1 MLKHIKNVILG
12 QIKSYDLLTDIRK
25 KTDEITWSAIFNS
38 AIIDSSWFKIKSL
51 NPGRWA
57 AGYPMLY
64 ILYRVYNDI
73 KPKSILEFG
82 LGETS
87 KLSYQYHE
95 AFPESEL
102 TIIEQDQNWLN
113 FFSKNIHNVIPNT
126 VLLDIE
132 YRNVNGF
139 ETKTYD
145 GLIEKVKGKK
155 FDFILVDGPWGSD
168 HFSRYQVVDL
178 AENDHLADK
187 FVIIIDDYDRK
198 GEQETASK
206 LREILKSKGITFVEE
221 AYHGIKSTLLIC
233 SGSYKFL
240 ASL

>member
-1 MLKHIKNVILG
+1 MLRHIKNIILG
-12 QIKSYDLLTDIRK
+12 QIKSYDLLKDVRK

-145 GLIEKVKGKK
+145 GLIKKVKGKK

-168 HFSRYQVVDL
+168 HFSRYQVIDL
-178 AENDHLADK
+178 VENDHLAHE

-206 LREILKSKGITFVEE
+206 LREVFKSKGIAFVEE
-221 AYHGIKSTLLIC
+221 AYHGAKSTLLIC
-233 SGSYKFL
+233 SESYKFL